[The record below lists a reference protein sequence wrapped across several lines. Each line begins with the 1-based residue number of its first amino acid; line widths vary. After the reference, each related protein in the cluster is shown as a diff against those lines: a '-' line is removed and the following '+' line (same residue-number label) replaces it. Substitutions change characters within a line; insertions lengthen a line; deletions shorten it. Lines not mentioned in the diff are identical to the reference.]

1 MRQRTIPILLAA
13 AALVG
18 CASAPP
24 SPAASKV
31 PVYAAPLDEP
41 ATSHRMPEGCDEIS
55 RQPAAPWT
63 ELAMTG
69 VRDPYARQR
78 EETAAAGGNVLLVLS
93 QMIVPRQC
101 SSCPAASPIT
111 DCPPCTGA
119 WYDVVFV
126 SYACPARALGELPP
140 ERLP

>member
-1 MRQRTIPILLAA
+1 MRPRTIPILIAA

-18 CASAPP
+18 CAAAPL
-24 SPAASKV
+24 SPAASRV
-31 PVYAAPLDEP
+31 PVYAAPLDAPP
-41 ATSHRMPEGCDEIS
+41 AASRMPEGCGEVS
-55 RQPAAPWT
+55 RQPAAHWT

-93 QMIVPRQC
+93 RLIVPRQC
-101 SSCPAASPIT
+101 SNCPAASPIT

-126 SYACPARALGELPP
+126 SYACPARALKELPP

>member
-1 MRQRTIPILLAA
+1 MRQWKIPILLATA
-13 AALVG
+13 VLVG
-18 CASAPP
+18 CASAPL
-24 SPAASKV
+24 SVAASKV
-31 PVYAAPLDEP
+31 PVYSAPLDEP
-41 ATSHRMPEGCDEIS
+41 AASHRMPEGCNEIS
-55 RQPAAPWT
+55 RQPVGPWT

-93 QMIVPRQC
+93 QQIVPRQC

-111 DCPPCTGA
+111 DCPPCSGA

-126 SYACPARALGELPP
+126 SFACPARALKELPP